1 MTAPL
6 APESSAASRLCA
18 ACGLC
23 CNGVL
28 FHTVRLQPGDS
39 SQALVALG
47 LKLKRKKGHYHILQ
61 PCPAFQCEQCSIYA
75 ARPARCRLFECR
87 QLERVATGEI
97 TEAQALEQIREARAR
112 VNEMNELL
120 EGAGS
125 TNTKRPLSKRCE
137 KALAEPLHPSSDQ
150 EAVELRRRLTVAMA
164 ELNALLNEDFRLV
177 PSRAFA
183 TGEEE
188 IAESAGPA

>member
-6 APESSAASRLCA
+6 APESAAASRLCA

-47 LKLKRKKGHYHILQ
+47 LKLKRKKGHNHILQ
-61 PCPAFQCEQCSIYA
+61 PCPAFQCERCSIYA

-87 QLERVATGEI
+87 QLERVAAGEI
-97 TEAQALEQIREARAR
+97 TEAQALEKIHDARRR

-120 EGAGS
+120 QRAGS

-137 KALAEPLHPSSDQ
+137 KALAEPLHPSSAQ

-177 PSRAFA
+177 SSRAFA

-188 IAESAGPA
+188 IAESAGQA